1 MNESKRA
8 RHWNIK
14 TYKST
19 NEILNLVKGT
29 ECIYRFINHNK
40 DTFDDS
46 GELKKEHTHIVLSF
60 KNART
65 GNSIYNFLELES
77 NAYVAPCKS
86 LRQSIRYLIH
96 ADDIKKSSYSKDEII
111 HNDPKIDNYFIE
123 EESDTEKVENIY
135 NDVKAYVLKEINLKE
150 FLMLHPEFIYRMYN
164 FRALANLIS
173 AELGLY
179 NNNDDNI
186 PF

>member
-1 MNESKRA
+1 MNEYKRA

-19 NEILNLVKGT
+19 EEIHELVKGT
-29 ECIYRFINHNK
+29 ECIYRIINHNK
-40 DTFDDS
+40 DTFEET

-60 KNART
+60 KNPRM
-65 GNSIYNFLELES
+65 GNGIIKLLELEH
-77 NAYVAPCKS
+77 NAYLEPCKS
-86 LRQSIRYLIH
+86 LRKSIRYLIH
-96 ADDIKKSSYSKDEII
+96 ADDIKKYNYSKDEII
-111 HNDPKIDNYFIE
+111 HNDPKIDNYFTE
-123 EESDTEKVENIY
+123 EESDIEKIENIY
-135 NDVKAYVLKEINLKE
+135 NDIKSYVLKEINLKQ

-173 AELGLY
+173 SELGLK
-179 NNNDDNI
+179 NDDDDL